1 MEELEKKLKELDLES
16 ALLLKSQNQ
25 QLDLIEEVKSLLTL
39 SIFKIKWLKKKTNLM
54 FEKLKMMKLE
64 PEKQR
69 RNSDLLFLEIKLS
82 LNSNKTK
89 ADPLKKIF
97 EQIKENL
104 TKRKTNLI
112 LSKNS
117 ATELKQK
124 LTTLR
129 PSWTKR
135 TTKNKRLS
143 SWKKVST

>member
-1 MEELEKKLKELDLES
+1 MKELDLES

-25 QLDLIEEVKSLLTL
+25 QLDLIEEVKSLQTL
-39 SIFKIKWLKKKTNLM
+39 NIFKIKWLKKKTNLM

-124 LTTLR
+124 LTT
-129 PSWTKR
+129 
-135 TTKNKRLS
+135 
-143 SWKKVST
+143 